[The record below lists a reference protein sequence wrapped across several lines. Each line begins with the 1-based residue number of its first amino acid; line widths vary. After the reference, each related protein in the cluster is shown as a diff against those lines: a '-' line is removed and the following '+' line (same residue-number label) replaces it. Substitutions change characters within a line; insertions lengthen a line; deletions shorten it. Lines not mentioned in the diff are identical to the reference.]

1 MASAPEKSEW
11 YVYIVRC
18 NDDTL
23 YTGVAKD
30 VERRLNEHNQC
41 NTRGAKYT
49 RARRPVVIA
58 YYEAAESRS
67 AAGKREY
74 AIRRLSREQKEAL
87 ILEFLGQ
94 G

>member
-1 MASAPEKSEW
+1 MGDW

-30 VERRLNEHNQC
+30 VARRLDEHNHC

-49 RARRPVVIA
+49 RARRPVVMA
-58 YYEAAESRS
+58 YYEAADSRS

-74 AIRRLSREQKEAL
+74 VIRRLSRLKKEAL
-87 ILEFLGQ
+87 ILGFVGQ
-94 G
+94 A